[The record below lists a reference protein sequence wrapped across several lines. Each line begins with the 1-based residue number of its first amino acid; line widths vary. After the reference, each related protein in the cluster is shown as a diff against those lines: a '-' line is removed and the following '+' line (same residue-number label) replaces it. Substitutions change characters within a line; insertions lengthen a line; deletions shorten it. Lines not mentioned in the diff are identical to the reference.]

1 MNHVDVAEL
10 HYIAPVSNLSS
21 ILKLGLLCHED
32 VTKLAHRSVAM
43 AEIQERRAKIV
54 IPNGLPLHQYVNL
67 YFHARNPMLS
77 RLRAYHGD
85 LCVLRI
91 DPAVLDIPNVVISSQ
106 NASSNYVRFYSS
118 PDGLAYLDKDLVYA
132 ESWVHE
138 DQIEEWRHKSIKCAE
153 VLIPNK
159 LDSVYIK
166 GAYTSNQATKEQAEV
181 VLEAAGLSLDI
192 SVLKDLFFS

>member
-1 MNHVDVAEL
+1 MNRADVLEL
-10 HYIAPVSNLSS
+10 HYIAPVSNLKSM
-21 ILKLGLLCHED
+21 LELGLLCHEQAS
-32 VTKLAHRSVAM
+32 KLPHRSVAM
-43 AEIQERRAKIV
+43 AEIQERRSAKV
-54 IPNGLPLHQYVNL
+54 VPNGLPLHLYVNL

-77 RLRAYHGD
+77 KLRGHHAD
-85 LCVLRI
+85 LCILRI
-91 DPAVLDIPNVVISSQ
+91 DPAVLDHPNVVITSQ

-153 VLIPNK
+153 VLVPNK

-166 GAYTSNQATKEQAEV
+166 GAYVSNQITKEQAQAS
-181 VLEAAGLSLDI
+181 LETDKIDLELTI
-192 SVLKDLFFS
+192 QKELFFQ

>member
-1 MNHVDVAEL
+1 MLE
-10 HYIAPVSNLSS
+10 
-21 ILKLGLLCHED
+21 LGLLCHEEAS
-32 VTKLAHRSVAM
+32 KLPHRSVAM
-43 AEIQERRAKIV
+43 AEIQERRSTKV
-54 IPNGLPLHQYVNL
+54 VPNGLPLHLYVNL

-77 RLRAYHGD
+77 KLRGHHAD

-91 DPAVLDIPNVVISSQ
+91 DPAVLDHPNVVITSQ

-118 PDGLAYLDKDLVYA
+118 PDGLAYLDKDLIYA

-153 VLIPNK
+153 VLVPNK

-166 GAYTSNQATKEQAEV
+166 GAYVSNQITKEQAQAS
-181 VLEAAGLSLDI
+181 LEAAKIDLELTI
-192 SVLKDLFFS
+192 QRDLFFQ